1 MPWAVARHAPLSM
14 AFPSKEHWTGL
25 PFPPPGDLP
34 YPGMESASPAL
45 ASGLFTNE
53 LPGKP
58 QTAFFYLLYYLGIKI
73 LLKLSQLTINIYE
86 KKKKTRLLKQTKIWP
101 NCFIRQDQLYPLEKY
116 FLEKTGNLLKS
127 NTLIILINICIWI
140 KYQTK

>member
-1 MPWAVARHAPLSM
+1 MGCSPPCSSVRGISQQ
-14 AFPSKEHWTGL
+14 EHWTGL

-34 YPGMESASPAL
+34 YPRMESASPPL

-58 QTAFFYLLYYLGIKI
+58 QTAFFYLLYYLGIKT

-86 KKKKTRLLKQTKIWP
+86 KKKKKKTFKTKIWP
-101 NCFIRQDQLYPLEKY
+101 NCFIRQDQLYPLEKH

-127 NTLIILINICIWI
+127 NTLIILRNICIWI
-140 KYQTK
+140 IYQTK

>member
-34 YPGMESASPAL
+34 HPGMESASPAL

-86 KKKKTRLLKQTKIWP
+86 KKKKKNKTFKTNKNLAKLLYKARPTLSTGKI
-101 NCFIRQDQLYPLEKY
+101 L
-116 FLEKTGNLLKS
+116 S
-127 NTLIILINICIWI
+127 
-140 KYQTK
+140 